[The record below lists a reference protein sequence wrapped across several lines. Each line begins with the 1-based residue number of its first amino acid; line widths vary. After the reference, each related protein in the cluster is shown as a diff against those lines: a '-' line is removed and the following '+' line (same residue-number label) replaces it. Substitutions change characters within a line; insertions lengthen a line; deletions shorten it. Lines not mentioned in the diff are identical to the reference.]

1 MSSKGKK
8 SAHDRLLQAAEDLAW
23 DTGAGNLTL
32 DAVAARAGVSKG
44 GLLYHF
50 PSKQKLM
57 EALVENYIDRF
68 SSTLREREVEN
79 GQGTNAGARAY
90 LDLFVE
96 ETKCD
101 RPPPSGVLAALAEN
115 PSYLTPIRAH
125 HREMLDRMKASAQ
138 DPTVALIVFLAIQGI
153 KSLDLLTMGT
163 LSELEVADAISR
175 LEEMLS

>member
-8 SAHDRLLQAAEDLAW
+8 TAHDRLLQAAEDLAW

-57 EALVENYIDRF
+57 EALVENYITRF
-68 SSTLREREVEN
+68 NNELSGREAAN
-79 GQGTNAGARAY
+79 SQSANAAARAY
-90 LDLFVE
+90 LDIFVE

-115 PSYLTPIRAH
+115 PSYLNPIRAH
-125 HREMLDRMKASAQ
+125 HREMLDRMKASAK

-153 KSLDLLTMGT
+153 KSMELLTMGT
-163 LSELEVADAISR
+163 LTDVELADAVSR

>member
-1 MSSKGKK
+1 LPPKGKK
-8 SAHDRLLQAAEDLAW
+8 SAYERLLQAAEDLAW
-23 DTGAGNLTL
+23 EAGAGNLTL

-57 EALVENYIDRF
+57 EALVERYIEHFNDDLTGREIAHEN
-68 SSTLREREVEN
+68 SS
-79 GQGTNAGARAY
+79 NATARAY
-90 LDLFVE
+90 LEMFME

-115 PSYLTPIRAH
+115 PSYLNPIRAH
-125 HREMLDRMKASAQ
+125 HREMLDRMKASAN
-138 DPTVALIVFLAIQGI
+138 DPTVALIVFLTVQGI
-153 KSLDLLTMGT
+153 KSMELLTMGT
-163 LSELEVADAISR
+163 LSAVSK